1 MATMDI
7 KVQHIDSILPD
18 MRINGGVK
26 ISCNMDMY
34 SMELTIAKIREQL
47 SEEEWNTIVRNTI

>member
-1 MATMDI
+1 MATMNI

-18 MRINGGVK
+18 MRINGGVM

-47 SEEEWNTIVRNTI
+47 SEEEWNTIVKNTI